1 MSIPNQVWLGTRS
14 FYYKRVIIFIRKRLS
29 IIYKSFEMIS
39 ILNLNSYSN
48 NIIKANMTKQNDI
61 QILYAVLYF
70 SNIFLKQS
78 PKNAQAIA
86 PETPISAM
94 VTV

>member
-1 MSIPNQVWLGTRS
+1 
-14 FYYKRVIIFIRKRLS
+14 
-29 IIYKSFEMIS
+29 
-39 ILNLNSYSN
+39 
-48 NIIKANMTKQNDI
+48 MTKQNDI

-70 SNIFLKQS
+70 SNNFLKQS